1 MLSNKK
7 EEKIEKLIH
16 KRLLGHPV
24 NRQENDVRVDSHKCK
39 VQKGQNRC
47 RSISQSQK

>member
-24 NRQENDVRVDSHKCK
+24 NRQENDVRVDSHKCE
-39 VQKGQNRC
+39 VRKGQSC
-47 RSISQSQK
+47 CESISQSQR